1 MFLSTPPDRIKPKLL
16 RDVKTEAL
24 LVFIRTTLEQ
34 LFIDIEKGIVSMQ
47 VGSDEDQRVVF
58 ETLSNL
64 LEELKK
70 TIISSHQLRTMV
82 NMAQTN
88 SAIMYLAKQE
98 APLLHYYDTIVR
110 QIQISLKQG
119 ENWIPEQLS
128 LALLSEW
135 ILEDN
140 KSIEIFPYL
149 QNIDYIG
156 LLSKYDTARLEV
168 KQQGDTHKANV
179 ISNMYKISTEIIERL
194 RKTNYKVN
202 PTRKNLKKR
211 K

>member
-34 LFIDIEKGIVSMQ
+34 LFIDIEKGVVSMQ
-47 VGSDEDQRVVF
+47 VGSEEDQKIVF
-58 ETLSNL
+58 DTLSNL
-64 LEELKK
+64 LQELKR
-70 TIISSHQLRTMV
+70 TVISSHQLRTMV
-82 NMAQTN
+82 SLAQTN
-88 SAIMYLAKQE
+88 SAIMYLIKQE
-98 APLLHYYDTIVR
+98 APLLHYYDNIVK

-140 KSIEIFPYL
+140 KSVEIFPYL
-149 QNIDYIG
+149 LNIDYIQ

-168 KQQGDTHKANV
+168 KQQGDVHKANV
-179 ISNMYKISTEIIERL
+179 ISNMYVISSEIIERL
-194 RKTNYKVN
+194 RKTSYKVN
-202 PTRKNLKKR
+202 PTRKNSKKKR
-211 K
+211 

>member
-47 VGSDEDQRVVF
+47 VGSDEDQSVVF

-168 KQQGDTHKANV
+168 KQIGRAHV
-179 ISNMYKISTEIIERL
+179 
-194 RKTNYKVN
+194 
-202 PTRKNLKKR
+202 
-211 K
+211 